1 MKKAQSACWLLLKF
15 DRRET
20 WNHEQWEMFLDTEV
34 LFKKESLIVE
44 RGNTLVDIEAVLDIK
59 VYMF

>member
-1 MKKAQSACWLLLKF
+1 
-15 DRRET
+15 
-20 WNHEQWEMFLDTEV
+20 MFLDTEV

-44 RGNTLVDIEAVLDIK
+44 RGNTLVDIKAVLDIK